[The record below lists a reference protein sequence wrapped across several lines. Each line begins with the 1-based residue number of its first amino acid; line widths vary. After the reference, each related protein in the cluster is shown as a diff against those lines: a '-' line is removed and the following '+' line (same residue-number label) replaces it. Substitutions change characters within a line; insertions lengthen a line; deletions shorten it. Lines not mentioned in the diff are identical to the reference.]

1 MSHRSGIGRL
11 ALAAALLGSVLHA
24 PAQETEEPFI
34 VGVCSHELHLPG
46 SRAKGYELLRKA
58 GIASVRTDAHWAFV
72 ERQRDKLALEPHWND
87 YLRKTQA
94 QGIDS
99 LLILGYGNIHHGDG
113 EKPRSEPVRAAYN
126 RYVAFIAQQLRGRVQ
141 HYEIWNEWDL
151 ENPDDPAFT
160 QDYARLVADAAGIIR
175 QQDPDAKVL
184 AGAVTSQG
192 IRSGFAERLVEAG
205 VMQSVDGISLHPY
218 VHCNRGDQA
227 TPEAWIEWLDG
238 VALDLSRA
246 ANQPVP
252 IYLTEMAWPAHQGAC
267 GIDETLQAAYL
278 ARSYFLARTLPNVR
292 GYWWYDL
299 RNDGTDPREREHNF
313 GLLRQDYSPKPAYAV
328 LQAISPI
335 IERYRFVGRVGD
347 ADRDTVQLRFANAGD
362 QLLVAWST
370 GKPQSISVFS
380 TAQSGG
386 GPVELLDTAQ
396 PDRGR
401 VATAAHWQCEA
412 AGGGCSARVELGEFP
427 KIIRLAAAGPVS
439 LASEPASSTLDSNEP

>member
-1 MSHRSGIGRL
+1 MNLRYRIGRL
-11 ALAAALLGSVLHA
+11 AAALAVYGVALSAAALEA
-24 PAQETEEPFI
+24 DDPFI

-46 SRAKGYELLRKA
+46 SRDRGFALLRQA
-58 GIASVRTDAHWAFV
+58 GIESVRTDAHWAFV
-72 ERQRDKLALEPHWND
+72 ERHRDKLAVEPHWND

-126 RYVAFIAQQLRGRVQ
+126 RYVAFVAQQLRGRVR

-151 ENPDDPAFT
+151 ENPEDPAST

-192 IRSGFAERLVEAG
+192 IKSGFAERLIEAG
-205 VMQSVDGISLHPY
+205 VMQSVDGLSLHPY
-218 VHCNRGDQA
+218 VHCNSRGQA
-227 TPEAWIEWLDG
+227 TPEAWIEWLGG
-238 VALDLSRA
+238 VALDLARA

-252 IYLTEMAWPAHQGAC
+252 IYLTEMAWPAHSGAC

-278 ARSYFLARTLPNVR
+278 ARSYFLARTLPSVR

-313 GLLRQDYSPKPAYAV
+313 GLLRQDYSPKQAYAV

-335 IERYRFVGRVGD
+335 IKRYRFVGRVGD
-347 ADRDTVQLRFANAGD
+347 ADGDTVQLRFANAGE

-370 GKPQSISVFS
+370 GKPQSVRVSS
-380 TAQSGG
+380 TAQTGG

-401 VATAAHWQCEA
+401 IASAIAWQCTAADDR
-412 AGGGCSARVELGEFP
+412 CSARVELGQFP
-427 KIIRLAAAGPVS
+427 KIISLGAADPAA
-439 LASEPASSTLDSNEP
+439 LITEPASPAPDSQQP